1 MFAFFRLQACMVVA
15 KLNKRANGAE
25 THRKTARPMRF
36 FRYAAVRV
44 LVILFISLGMSLGY
58 ISKLK
63 INGVIEG
70 AGCVFCDSVE
80 IVEKHRA
87 LVWSE

>member
-25 THRKTARPMRF
+25 THRKPARPMRF
-36 FRYAAVRV
+36 FRYAAVLV

-87 LVWSE
+87 LVWNE

>member
-1 MFAFFRLQACMVVA
+1 MVVA

-25 THRKTARPMRF
+25 THRKPARPMRF
-36 FRYAAVRV
+36 FRYAAVLV

-63 INGVIEG
+63 FNGVIEG